1 MTMAKHAGSVLSLFL
16 FGVRLTIGQ
25 NSTTDVGGSELNVDG
40 TPDIDESPEEAE
52 EMDEIINENRRIS
65 VEGEAFLL
73 VIAAGLC
80 TAIGACTLF
89 RSVCLSRHCDMLSV
103 SVRRRYCIVMSSH
116 QFFFY
121 PLFLNKL

>member
-1 MTMAKHAGSVLSLFL
+1 MTMTKHAGSVLSLFL

-52 EMDEIINENRRIS
+52 EMDEILNENRRIS

-89 RSVCLSRHCDMLSV
+89 RSVCLSL
-103 SVRRRYCIVMSSH
+103 
-116 QFFFY
+116 
-121 PLFLNKL
+121 